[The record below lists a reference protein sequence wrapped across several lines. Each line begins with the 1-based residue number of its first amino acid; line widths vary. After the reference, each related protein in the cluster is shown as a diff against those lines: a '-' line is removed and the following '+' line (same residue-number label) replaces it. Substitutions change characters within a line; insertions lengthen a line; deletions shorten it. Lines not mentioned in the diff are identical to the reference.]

1 MPSGCNF
8 FIFHHL
14 DPTEDEFYFP
24 FIPMG
29 VLLGTNQIFL
39 PNTFGAFAGPINI
52 PGGFPFG
59 SSIQN
64 ETYVSTCK
72 SCFFYCINLNP

>member
-1 MPSGCNF
+1 MLSSCNF
-8 FIFHHL
+8 LNFSYLIHL

-39 PNTFGAFAGPINI
+39 PDTFGANAGPINI

-59 SSIQN
+59 NSIQN
-64 ETYVSTCK
+64 DIYVSTSK
-72 SCFFYCINLNP
+72 SCWIFFTV